1 MRSGR
6 ETAAVAATLVADRG
20 VAPVVAAR
28 RPLFE
33 RLLLVFGRFGNP
45 LDWTDI
51 DRAILI
57 IVLSMLSSGITW
69 IQLHLFAPHGN
80 SLPNWSPWVEHG
92 FEFAQGLVFL
102 CWTPFLPL
110 ALHLR
115 KRGINSRAFLYLV
128 AAMFATALVPAAYFS
143 GPFTSPIWML
153 IGGTAIVG
161 LLMFPMRVAF
171 LALGILVPGTL
182 GAAFATWLGWL
193 PHASLLES
201 PPMPY
206 ARNGTALL
214 WTWVQFS
221 NSILFMG
228 ISYITFT
235 YTVKR
240 WRQRER
246 ELAQAHAALARSQ
259 EELARA
265 TDLIRR
271 YVATQVAEELIKGDQ
286 DTLGLHERRK
296 LTIFFS
302 DIKGFSAA
310 SDRMSPDELSR
321 VLNEYLTE
329 MAKIADA
336 HGATLDKFVGD
347 VIMIFFGAPR
357 HMDPKQQS
365 LAAVRMAID
374 MGRRMEELRRKWQA
388 EGIPFPF
395 EKRIG
400 INTGIVSVG
409 NFGSRERLDY
419 TVIGKE
425 VNVAARLEANCEP
438 GKILLSHATWALVRD
453 AIPCVPRG
461 ELTVKGIHHPIKV
474 YEVATG

>member
-1 MRSGR
+1 MS
-6 ETAAVAATLVADRG
+6 G
-20 VAPVVAAR
+20 VAGNGHDPVVKR

-33 RLLLVFGRFGNP
+33 RVLLLFGRFGNP

-57 IVLSMLSSGITW
+57 IVLSLISSGITW
-69 IQLHLFAPHGN
+69 VQLTLFNPFGTG
-80 SLPNWSPWVEHG
+80 LPNYAPWVDDG
-92 FEFAQGLVFL
+92 FRLAQAVVFL
-102 CWTPFLPL
+102 GWLPFLPL
-110 ALHLR
+110 ALYLR
-115 KRGINSRAFLYLV
+115 RKGFNSRGFLYLV
-128 AAMFATALVPAAYFS
+128 AALFAIALVPAAYFS

-153 IGGTAIVG
+153 IAGTSIVG

-171 LALGILVPGTL
+171 LALGILVPGTI
-182 GAAFATWLGWL
+182 GVAFASWLGWL

-201 PPMPY
+201 PPQPY
-206 ARNGTALL
+206 ARNATALL

-221 NSILFMG
+221 NSMLFMG
-228 ISYITFT
+228 ISYVTFT

-259 EELARA
+259 RDLSRA

-271 YVATQVAEELIKGDQ
+271 YVATQVAEEIIKGDQ

-310 SDRMSPDELSR
+310 SDRMDPDVLSR

-329 MAKIADA
+329 MGSIADA

-357 HMDPKQQS
+357 HMAPREQA
-365 LAAVRMAID
+365 LAAVRMAIA
-374 MGRRMEELRRKWQA
+374 MGRRMEELRARWQA
-388 EGIPFPF
+388 EGIDFPF
-395 EKRIG
+395 EKRVG

-438 GKILLSHATWALVRD
+438 GRILISHATWALVRD
-453 AIPCVPRG
+453 EIPTEPRG
-461 ELTVKGIHHPIKV
+461 ELVVKGIHHPIKV
-474 YEVATG
+474 YEVVG